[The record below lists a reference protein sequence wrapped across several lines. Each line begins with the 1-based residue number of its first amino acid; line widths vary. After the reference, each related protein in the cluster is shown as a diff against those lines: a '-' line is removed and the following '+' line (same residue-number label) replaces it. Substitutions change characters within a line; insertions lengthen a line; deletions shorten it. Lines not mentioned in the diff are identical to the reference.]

1 MANKLDKYLAA
12 IDKAA
17 KHKPK
22 NFGFMSDYGEGLG
35 IELDPNGVA
44 TFNFY
49 EMDEDPE
56 NSKSVLTAQ
65 AHMPVNVLAALH
77 TWLCNIMEE

>member
-1 MANKLDKYLAA
+1 MASKLDKYLVA

-17 KHKPK
+17 KHKPA

-35 IELDPNGVA
+35 IELNPAGVA

-49 EMDEDPE
+49 EMDDDPE
-56 NSKSVLTAQ
+56 NSKSVLVQQ
-65 AHMPVNVLAALH
+65 AHLPVSVLTELH
-77 TWLCNIMEE
+77 IWLCNIMEE